1 MSSLPFLGV
10 GPELQDWKF
19 LICFRTHAGGF
30 HPFSF
35 HWKTSS
41 LECYMIASSTTIYI
55 SLKALN
61 VYSCTAISS
70 LVRNVCTQT
79 KEDASG
85 NEVSEGY
92 ARERSAASARQKD

>member
-1 MSSLPFLGV
+1 MSSLPFLGPAP
-10 GPELQDWKF
+10 GLESSNLLPN
-19 LICFRTHAGGF
+19 HAGGF

-35 HWKTSS
+35 HWKTTS

-70 LVRNVCTQT
+70 LVRNVCTKT

-92 ARERSAASARQKD
+92 ARERSAPSARQKD